1 MSKRIKHNHFES
13 GRGGWKGTAP
23 VYKCGRCGKM
33 TRETGEDE
41 SSLELCAYCLLI
53 SYAENG
59 FNDGVLTKKQYDAE
73 ITRLNKK
80 YKRTLADK
88 F

>member
-1 MSKRIKHNHFES
+1 MSKRNSNRFQS

-41 SSLELCAYCLLI
+41 SSLELCAYCLLY
-53 SYAENG
+53 SYAENSLA
-59 FNDGVLTKKQYDAE
+59 DGVTTKAE
-73 ITRLNKK
+73 FAATVATLNKK
-80 YKRTLADK
+80 YSRTPADR